1 MVSSKAASRLA
12 SLSVLFSTA
21 RAQINPDFTRSNPS
35 TTRSSSS
42 TPASSSSTS
51 NTPSSTSISS
61 SSTMAGRGSYTTAVV
76 PLYLYKAVESFL
88 DDFPSTRP
96 NYFTAQSWPSTL
108 VIGTAT
114 YGLQAK
120 AVTKA
125 STQSSRSATATDGS
139 QRTSDDPSHNQNK
152 DKRLSIILGV
162 VIGFVALGLMGV
174 LFWFLARRKKKAGSF
189 FMRRSSPSTSS
200 SHSRRLAGLGTVSQA
215 VSRPAKERTM
225 STSQH
230 GESALLRPPHLHHQS
245 SRSTTDDMPFHTPLE
260 EPADKKN
267 QQALDDQR
275 AELARII
282 RGKSAYPQSSSTA
295 KEIGR
300 PPPFSPESLHQ
311 AQPPTPPNRNRES
324 DHIVSPISPSKSFE
338 RESTSIVHY
347 PSMDEVNDFDFA
359 GDGRKGGVGGQ
370 KGWHPARQRIDGRH
384 EMA

>member
-1 MVSSKAASRLA
+1 M
-12 SLSVLFSTA
+12 
-21 RAQINPDFTRSNPS
+21 
-35 TTRSSSS
+35 
-42 TPASSSSTS
+42 
-51 NTPSSTSISS
+51 
-61 SSTMAGRGSYTTAVV
+61 

-88 DDFPSTRP
+88 DDFPTTRP

-114 YGLQAK
+114 YGLQTK

-125 STQSSRSATATDGS
+125 STQSSQSATATDGS
-139 QRTSDDPSHNQNK
+139 QRASTTKSQSNGQNK
-152 DKRLSIILGV
+152 DKRLGIILGV
-162 VIGFVALGLMGV
+162 ILGFVALALMGV

-215 VSRPAKERTM
+215 VSRPAKGRTM
-225 STSQH
+225 SKTQC
-230 GESALLRPPHLHHQS
+230 GESALFRPPLLHHQS
-245 SRSTTDDMPFHTPLE
+245 SRSTTNDMPFHTPME
-260 EPADKKN
+260 GPDDKPN

-282 RGKSAYPQSSSTA
+282 RDKSTQRQSSSTA

-311 AQPPTPPNRNRES
+311 ARPPPPPNRNHES
-324 DHIVSPISPSKSFE
+324 DHIVSPISPSKSSE

-359 GDGRKGGVGGQ
+359 GDGQKRASMGGQ
-370 KGWHPARQRIDGRH
+370 KGWHPARQRIEGRY